1 MKMKIAIFLIA
12 AATAWLPA
20 LPSVAR
26 EGLPLAFP
34 LADLPFNTEDGYSFP
49 SMSQSL
55 NLSKNTAQV
64 SHSIVFDF
72 SSETGLPLGR
82 YVPYLL
88 TAVFDYFYFYLPPG
102 YAWVHEE
109 WHRAVMTRRGI
120 SSYNDVYNFD
130 FFADSIAVSHVSDAD
145 LIRLKRKY
153 PAEMVRLSAA
163 GYEADIELV
172 LAMRRDSFF
181 YERPLRYDLISW
193 WMNLINSVA
202 YIDLCTGSEADSVTD
217 EAILE
222 DGADVSRRDFTG
234 LDFTAWVYDLFRP
247 DEPYEARGPHPSGV
261 GIDRYI
267 KNSDLTAEEKRYL
280 KLQRNLSLLNFISP
294 QMFGIDR
301 FSIPNPITGGNFL
314 FNFAVVHHLTC
325 FGYDVSLHSFF
336 REGDVNASLTYH
348 HYSNDEGAFPG
359 IEASLI
365 RFPVAMGSVRAY
377 AGLTGALWLQPRGLG
392 FRDGERKPGGLAR
405 ASLSF
410 PLAERMEIFLQ
421 GEVKSDGWVA
431 GIVYLESAAQ
441 FQAGIV
447 LLW

>member
-1 MKMKIAIFLIA
+1 MRIAIMMIA
-12 AATAWLPA
+12 AAIAVCTVS
-20 LPSVAR
+20 PSFAR
-26 EGLPLAFP
+26 EPLPLAFP
-34 LADLPFNTEDGYSFP
+34 LADFPFNTEDGYSFP
-49 SMSQSL
+49 SMGQSL
-55 NLSKNTAQV
+55 NLCKITAQV
-64 SHSIVFDF
+64 SHSIVFD
-72 SSETGLPLGR
+72 SVSAADIPLGR

-120 SSYNDVYNFD
+120 RSFNDVYNFD
-130 FFADSIAVSHVSDAD
+130 FFAESIAVSHVTDDD
-145 LIRLKRKY
+145 LVMLKRNH
-153 PAEMVRLSAA
+153 PAETVRLSAA

-193 WMNLINSVA
+193 WMNLLNSAA
-202 YIDLCTGSEADSVTD
+202 YIDLCTSSEADRLTD
-217 EAILE
+217 EANRE

-247 DEPYEARGPHPSGV
+247 DEPYEARGVHPSGI

-267 KNSDLTAEEKRYL
+267 RNSDLTDEEKRYL

-294 QMFGIDR
+294 QMFGIER
-301 FSIPNPITGGNFL
+301 FSLSNPISGQRLL
-314 FNFAVVHHLTC
+314 FNFAVTHHLTC
-325 FGYDVSLHSFF
+325 FGYDVSLHAFF
-336 REGDVNASLTYH
+336 REGDVNASFTYH

-359 IEASLI
+359 IESSLT
-365 RFPVAMGSVRAY
+365 RVPLALGSVRAF
-377 AGLTGALWLQPRGLG
+377 AGVTGALWLQPRGLG

-410 PLAERMEIFLQ
+410 PLAERMEIFFQ
-421 GEVKSDGWVA
+421 GEVKSEGWVA